1 MKLVSAGRGLDHL
14 CSPRSPFG
22 PCCPDQGRPRPKSL
36 GQQVAAPRRPGTQL
50 RTVGRDPKMGLGGHV
65 TYPVAGLVGEG
76 RGRPGST
83 GRATRPRS
91 VSSGPPHPEDAP
103 LSRTS
108 LKSQTGEPPPP
119 LPPPPP
125 PPLPGRELLCGG
137 VSMTSSRPPRLPLQ
151 RLAPPDLAQV
161 SALVSI
167 APARLSSV
175 SPTQIQLG
183 HSVTAIR
190 EILRRPGSAKFT
202 TARLAALVQI
212 QPAGLSRG
220 RISVPLL

>member
-1 MKLVSAGRGLDHL
+1 
-14 CSPRSPFG
+14 
-22 PCCPDQGRPRPKSL
+22 
-36 GQQVAAPRRPGTQL
+36 
-50 RTVGRDPKMGLGGHV
+50 MGLGGGGWDV

-76 RGRPGST
+76 RGRPEST

-103 LSRTS
+103 LSRAS

-119 LPPPPP
+119 PPPSPPPPP
-125 PPLPGRELLCGG
+125 PLLPGRELLCGG

-183 HSVTAIR
+183 HSVTAIC
-190 EILRRPGSAKFT
+190 EILRRPGSARFT

-212 QPAGLSRG
+212 QPIGLSRG